1 MSFKFN
7 PITGLLDLVNET
19 TQNFSY
25 KKIVTGQTVT
35 IPENQQMLYVGT
47 IEIDGTLIING
58 DAIEV

>member
-35 IPENQQMLYVGT
+35 IPENQQMIYVGT